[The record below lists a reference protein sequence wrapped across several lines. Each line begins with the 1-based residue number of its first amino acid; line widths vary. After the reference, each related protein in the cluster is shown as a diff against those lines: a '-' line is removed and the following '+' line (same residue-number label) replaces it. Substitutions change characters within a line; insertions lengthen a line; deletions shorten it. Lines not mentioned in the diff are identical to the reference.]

1 MDSILPI
8 ITMSDLQRCAKERL
22 EGVKDYA
29 VIRKHGKD
37 VAFVLHP
44 SLGKVLLKSGL
55 LDVLK
60 QKLAEGRASPVTPAA
75 SASAPPADPAAGPLP
90 ELDRI
95 LGQVL
100 RELSRR

>member
-29 VIRKHGKD
+29 VIRKHAKD

-44 SLGKVLLKSGL
+44 SLGKVLLESGL

-60 QKLAEGRASPVTPAA
+60 QKLAEGRTNPLTPVTTT
-75 SASAPPADPAAGPLP
+75 SATPADPAAEPLP